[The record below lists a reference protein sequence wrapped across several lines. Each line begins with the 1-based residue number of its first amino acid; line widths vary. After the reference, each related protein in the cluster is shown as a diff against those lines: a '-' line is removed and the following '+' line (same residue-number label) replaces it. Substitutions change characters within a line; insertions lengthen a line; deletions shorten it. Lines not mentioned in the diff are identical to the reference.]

1 MTAVASVL
9 WAGGRLRDPGEPVV
23 AGTDPGYATGLGLF
37 ETCAVVG
44 GRAFALTRHLARLAA
59 SSGALG
65 LPAVADDA
73 VREAVAAV
81 LAASGP
87 EVGRL
92 RITVSPGAPGPGG
105 PAGPG
110 APGPATGPAL
120 VVTAG
125 PAPVRGP
132 AHVVR
137 SAWVRNERSPLAGH
151 KSTSYGADVLALA
164 AATRAGGDEAL
175 LANTRGALCEGAT
188 SNVLVERGG
197 ELLTPA
203 LSSGCLPGV
212 TRALVLEW
220 AAEAGLPVREAAA
233 DELPWSVVE
242 DARAGAAGLALTG
255 SLRGV
260 VGVEAVEGAPVAVGP
275 LTTEVAR
282 LFRARAAEDLEP

>member
-9 WAGGRLRDPGEPVV
+9 WAGGRLRDPREPVV

-59 SSGALG
+59 SSAALG

-81 LAASGP
+81 LAAGGD

-92 RITVSPGAPGPGG
+92 RITVSPGAPGPDGDADAD
-105 PAGPG
+105 PV
-110 APGPATGPAL
+110 L
-120 VVTAG
+120 VVTAA
-125 PAPVRGP
+125 PAPARGP

-151 KSTSYGADVLALA
+151 KSTSYAADVLALA
-164 AATRAGGDEAL
+164 AATRAGGNEAL

-212 TRALVLEW
+212 TRALALEW
-220 AAEAGLPVREAAA
+220 AAGAGLPVREAAG
-233 DELPWSVVE
+233 DELPWSVVA
-242 DARAGAAGLALTG
+242 DARAGAAGLALAG

-260 VGVEAVEGAPVAVGP
+260 VGVEAVEGTPTAVGP
-275 LTTEVAR
+275 VTAELAR
-282 LFRARAAEDLEP
+282 LFRARAADDLDP

>member
-9 WAGGRLRDPGEPVV
+9 WAGGRLRDPREPVV

-59 SSGALG
+59 SGAALG
-65 LPAVADDA
+65 LPVVPDRE

-92 RITVSPGAPGPGG
+92 RVTVSPGAPGPD
-105 PAGPG
+105 G
-110 APGPATGPAL
+110 APAAPAL
-120 VVTAG
+120 VVTAA

-151 KSTSYGADVLALA
+151 KSTSYAADVLALA
-164 AATRAGGDEAL
+164 AATRVGGDEAL

-212 TRALVLEW
+212 TRALALAW
-220 AAEAGLPVREAAA
+220 AGEAGLPVREATA

-242 DARAGAAGLALTG
+242 DARAGTAGLALAG

-260 VGVEAVEGAPVAVGP
+260 VGVEVVEGVPVAVGP
-275 LTTEVAR
+275 LTAEVAR
-282 LFRARAAEDLEP
+282 LFRARAADDLDP

>member
-9 WAGGRLRDPGEPVV
+9 WAGGRLRDPREPVV

-59 SSGALG
+59 SSEALG
-65 LPAVADDA
+65 LPAVDDDV

-92 RITVSPGAPGPGG
+92 RITVSPGAPGPD
-105 PAGPG
+105 G
-110 APGPATGPAL
+110 AAAAPAL
-120 VVTAG
+120 VVAAA

-151 KSTSYGADVLALA
+151 KSTSYAADVLALA

-212 TRALVLEW
+212 TRALALAW
-220 AAEAGLPVREAAA
+220 AGEAGLPVREATA

-242 DARAGAAGLALTG
+242 DARTGTAGLALAG

-275 LTTEVAR
+275 LTSEVAR
-282 LFRARAAEDLEP
+282 LFGARAADDLDP

>member
-1 MTAVASVL
+1 MTRVASVL
-9 WAGGRLRDPGEPVV
+9 WAGGRLRDPREPVV

-37 ETCAVVG
+37 ETCAVVS
-44 GRAFALTRHLARLAA
+44 GRAFALTRHLDRLAA
-59 SSGALG
+59 SSAALG
-65 LPAVADDA
+65 LTPVDDA
-73 VREAVAAV
+73 EVRDAVAAV
-81 LAASGP
+81 LAAGGP

-92 RITVSPGAPGPGG
+92 RITVTPGTPVDEPGG
-105 PAGPG
+105 PDARPV
-110 APGPATGPAL
+110 L
-120 VVTAG
+120 VVAAA

-151 KSTSYGADVLALA
+151 KSTSYAADVLALA
-164 AATRAGGDEAL
+164 TAVRAGGNEAL

-188 SNVLVERGG
+188 SNVLVEVGD

-212 TRALVLEW
+212 TRALALAW
-220 AAEAGLPVREAAA
+220 AAEAGLPVREARA
-233 DELPWSVVE
+233 DELPWPVV
-242 DARAGAAGLALTG
+242 DDVRAGRAGLALAG

-275 LTTEVAR
+275 LTAELAR
-282 LFRARAAEDLEP
+282 LFRARAADDLDP

>member
-9 WAGGRLRDPGEPVV
+9 WAGGRLRDPREPVV

-59 SSGALG
+59 SGAALG
-65 LPAVADDA
+65 LPVVPEDEVRAAVAT
-73 VREAVAAV
+73 V

-92 RITVSPGAPGPGG
+92 RITVSPGVPGPDGG
-105 PAGPG
+105 VPA
-110 APGPATGPAL
+110 PAL
-120 VVTAG
+120 VVTAA
-125 PAPVRGP
+125 PAPARGP

-151 KSTSYGADVLALA
+151 KSTSYAADVLALA
-164 AATRAGGDEAL
+164 AATRAGGNEAL

-197 ELLTPA
+197 ELLTPG

-212 TRALVLEW
+212 TRALALAW
-220 AAEAGLPVREAAA
+220 AADAGLPVREAGDA
-233 DELPWSVVE
+233 ELPWSVVE
-242 DARAGAAGLALTG
+242 DARGGAVGLALAG

-260 VGVEAVEGAPVAVGP
+260 VAVEAVEGAPTSVGP
-275 LTTEVAR
+275 VTAELVR
-282 LFRARAAEDLEP
+282 LFRARAEDDLDP

>member
-9 WAGGRLRDPGEPVV
+9 WAGGRLRDPREPVV

-37 ETCAVVG
+37 ETCAVVR

-59 SSGALG
+59 SGAALG
-65 LPAVADDA
+65 LPVVPDRE

-81 LAASGP
+81 LAVGGP

-92 RITVSPGAPGPGG
+92 RITVSPGAPGPDGEA
-105 PAGPG
+105 PAP
-110 APGPATGPAL
+110 PAL
-120 VVTAG
+120 VVTAA
-125 PAPVRGP
+125 PAPARGP

-151 KSTSYGADVLALA
+151 KSTSYAADVLAMA
-164 AATRAGGDEAL
+164 AATRAGGNEAL

-212 TRALVLEW
+212 TRALALAW
-220 AAEAGLPVREAAA
+220 AGEAGLPVREAGE

-242 DARAGAAGLALTG
+242 DARRGAAGLALAG

-260 VGVEAVEGAPVAVGP
+260 VGVEAVEGAPTSVGP
-275 LTTEVAR
+275 VTAELAR
-282 LFRARAAEDLEP
+282 LFRARAEDDLDP

>member
-1 MTAVASVL
+1 MASVL
-9 WAGGRLRDPGEPVV
+9 WAGGRLRDPREPVV

-37 ETCAVVG
+37 ETCAVVR
-44 GRAFALTRHLARLAA
+44 GRAFALTRHLARLTA
-59 SSGALG
+59 SGAALG
-65 LPAVADDA
+65 LPVVPDSD

-92 RITVSPGAPGPGG
+92 RITVSPGAPGPDGEA
-105 PAGPG
+105 PAP
-110 APGPATGPAL
+110 PTL
-120 VVTAG
+120 VVTAA
-125 PAPVRGP
+125 PAPARGP

-151 KSTSYGADVLALA
+151 KSTSYAADVLALA
-164 AATRAGGDEAL
+164 VATRAGGNEAL
-175 LANTRGALCEGAT
+175 LANTRGVLCEGAT
-188 SNVLVERGG
+188 SNALVERGG

-212 TRALVLEW
+212 TRALALAW
-220 AAEAGLPVREAAA
+220 AAETGLPVREAGE

-242 DARAGAAGLALTG
+242 DARGGAAGLALAG

-260 VGVEAVEGAPVAVGP
+260 VGVEAVEGAPTPVGP
-275 LTTEVAR
+275 VTAELAR
-282 LFRARAAEDLEP
+282 LFRARADDDLDP

>member
-1 MTAVASVL
+1 
-9 WAGGRLRDPGEPVV
+9 
-23 AGTDPGYATGLGLF
+23 
-37 ETCAVVG
+37 
-44 GRAFALTRHLARLAA
+44 
-59 SSGALG
+59 
-65 LPAVADDA
+65 
-73 VREAVAAV
+73 
-81 LAASGP
+81 
-87 EVGRL
+87 
-92 RITVSPGAPGPGG
+92 VSPGAPGPD
-105 PAGPG
+105 G
-110 APGPATGPAL
+110 AAVAPAL
-120 VVTAG
+120 VVAAA

-151 KSTSYGADVLALA
+151 KSTSYAADVLALA

-212 TRALVLEW
+212 TRALALAW
-220 AAEAGLPVREAAA
+220 AGEAGLPVREATA

-242 DARAGAAGLALTG
+242 DARTGTAGLALAG

-275 LTTEVAR
+275 LTSEVAR
-282 LFRARAAEDLEP
+282 LFGARAADDLDP